1 MMKKMVQSTILS
13 SFLLFGAV
21 APIAINILPMEV
33 HAAKENDEASKDTN
47 ISSIDS
53 DVEVEMAD
61 NGVLNIKG
69 ADSDVSDGF
78 KAFLQFIRLLSG
90 GGALVML
97 MVFILNFIKL
107 GAAGTNSKAR
117 ADAISAL
124 IWSGIATACL
134 SMSTVVFFFFF
145 KMKDNIAA
153 NTNQSA
159 EEA

>member
-1 MMKKMVQSTILS
+1 MIKKMVQSTILS
-13 SFLLFGAV
+13 SFLLLGAV
-21 APIAINILPMEV
+21 APIAINLPMEV
-33 HAAKENDEASKDTN
+33 YAAPGDNAKGDD
-47 ISSIDS
+47 ISTIGS
-53 DVEVEMAD
+53 DVTVGMSD
-61 NGVLNIKG
+61 NGSLQITG
-69 ADSDVSDGF
+69 ANSDVSDGF

-97 MVFILNFIKL
+97 MIFVLNFIKL

-145 KMKDNIAA
+145 KMKDNIGPD
-153 NTNQSA
+153 TSQSTEKA
-159 EEA
+159 